1 MAELKLPDLGENIEA
16 GEVINVLV
24 AVGDSLVEDQ
34 PVIEL
39 ETDKAVIE
47 VPSSLSGTVT
57 KVLIAKGEQAQ
68 VGQVLFLVDAGDKAA
83 DSTTAVVAAVIPEA
97 PAASPDVTP
106 EPQPIPVPVAGP
118 AATGG
123 PVDVHLPELGEGIHS
138 GDVVDILVSVGD
150 SVEEEQGLVELE
162 IDKGVVEMP
171 APSAGVITAIHVQK
185 GDRASIGQ
193 LIVTLDAISVASSPA
208 ATTVAA
214 SPTPTPAAAPATAST
229 AAPTPV
235 QTPPVSAGNRPANH
249 EASTRP
255 VPAAPSVR
263 RLARE
268 IGVEVSSVQGTGPGG
283 RISEADVKGHSK
295 SLHENRGP
303 HAAISATPLPDFS
316 KWGDI
321 EREPFSNVRRITAQR
336 LTASWSTIPH
346 VTQFD
351 QCDVTELE
359 AWRKDFGKQ
368 VEKAGAKLTPT
379 AIILKVAAAALRKFP
394 QFNASIDMA
403 GEEIIY
409 KKYCH
414 IGVAVDTK
422 RGLLVPSS
430 AMWTVSPSPRSP
442 SSSARWPR
450 KRGPG
455 KLRSMTCR
463 AAPSPSAISAASVA
477 QPSHR
482 SSTPPRSPSSA
493 LPVAAHSRS
502 MSMANCSPA

>member
-235 QTPPVSAGNRPANH
+235 QTPPV
-249 EASTRP
+249 
-255 VPAAPSVR
+255 
-263 RLARE
+263 
-268 IGVEVSSVQGTGPGG
+268 
-283 RISEADVKGHSK
+283 
-295 SLHENRGP
+295 
-303 HAAISATPLPDFS
+303 
-316 KWGDI
+316 
-321 EREPFSNVRRITAQR
+321 
-336 LTASWSTIPH
+336 
-346 VTQFD
+346 
-351 QCDVTELE
+351 
-359 AWRKDFGKQ
+359 
-368 VEKAGAKLTPT
+368 
-379 AIILKVAAAALRKFP
+379 
-394 QFNASIDMA
+394 
-403 GEEIIY
+403 
-409 KKYCH
+409 
-414 IGVAVDTK
+414 
-422 RGLLVPSS
+422 
-430 AMWTVSPSPRSP
+430 
-442 SSSARWPR
+442 
-450 KRGPG
+450 
-455 KLRSMTCR
+455 
-463 AAPSPSAISAASVA
+463 
-477 QPSHR
+477 
-482 SSTPPRSPSSA
+482 
-493 LPVAAHSRS
+493 
-502 MSMANCSPA
+502 